1 MPEVVAH
8 RGRLIRPRAVK
19 TGARLGIPGR
29 AQTLSLGMGEID
41 IEESGLL
48 ERREQEP
55 HVLVW
60 SVADVEAADHLA
72 VAVAPALRGPRG
84 LIRGR

>member
-1 MPEVVAH
+1 
-8 RGRLIRPRAVK
+8 
-19 TGARLGIPGR
+19 
-29 AQTLSLGMGEID
+29 MGEID